1 MNDLN
6 FPSISVNTDPI
17 NNAQNIIETKAKRG
31 RQSTKKSKKVVH
43 DSSRVDNLTR
53 KIQIQFFSFVIAFCN
68 DAYKKVLKNTN
79 L

>member
-17 NNAQNIIETKAKRG
+17 NNAQNLIETKAKRG

-43 DSSRVDNLTR
+43 DSSKLDNLTR
-53 KIQIQFFSFVIAFCN
+53 KIQINFFSFLIAFCN
-68 DAYKKVLKNTN
+68 DSYKKVLKNKN

>member
-17 NNAQNIIETKAKRG
+17 NNAQNLIETKAKRG

-43 DSSRVDNLTR
+43 DSSKLDNLTR
-53 KIQIQFFSFVIAFCN
+53 KIQINFFSFLIAFCN
-68 DAYKKVLKNTN
+68 DAYKKVLKNKN